1 MATTK
6 IITQAEAF
14 KLISWLESHN
24 KQLFADVAI
33 TMASLCLRV
42 GDTVNLKFS
51 QFKEGNTLE
60 VLESKT
66 GKKKENFILD
76 GFSDRDDF
84 GCHLPNDLFFGP
96 ERAVDL
102 SRDYGEED
110 KRAARSNLALFAGR
124 KV

>member
-1 MATTK
+1 MIIILFHSFKIYGNKQMATTK

-14 KLISWLESHN
+14 KLINWLESHN

-66 GKKKENFILD
+66 GKNHSPCEGVGDCRTSPPGI
-76 GFSDRDDF
+76 
-84 GCHLPNDLFFGP
+84 P
-96 ERAVDL
+96 ERRIRFHVTQQP
-102 SRDYGEED
+102 S
-110 KRAARSNLALFAGR
+110 FR
-124 KV
+124 KSPSKP

>member
-42 GDTVNLKFS
+42 GDTVNLKFK

-60 VLESKT
+60 VMESKT
-66 GKKKENFILD
+66 GKKKEIIVPAKVWEIVERRRQHSRKTNT
-76 GFSDRDDF
+76 FSR
-84 GCHLPNDLFFGP
+84 HTATVHQ
-96 ERAVDL
+96 E
-102 SRDYGEED
+102 
-110 KRAARSNLALFAGR
+110 KRL
-124 KV
+124 